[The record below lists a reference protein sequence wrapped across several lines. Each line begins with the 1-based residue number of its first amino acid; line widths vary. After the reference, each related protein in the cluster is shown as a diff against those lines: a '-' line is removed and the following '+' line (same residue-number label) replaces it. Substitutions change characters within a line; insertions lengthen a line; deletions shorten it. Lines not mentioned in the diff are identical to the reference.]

1 MLELAVIVIAVLA
14 AAVAVRIAALHPR
27 HRGRPALNLWLG
39 SDGWSASMP
48 LCGQCRCP
56 PERDRTTW

>member
-27 HRGRPALNLWLG
+27 HRDDRP
-39 SDGWSASMP
+39 
-48 LCGQCRCP
+48 
-56 PERDRTTW
+56 